1 TCSVTTRIEH
11 THTPTHLPIHVL
23 IIKFRLLKLPLI
35 RQACVPKM
43 APPRVTTKKK
53 DDSKDNSVSYEGDF
67 FQFSPLFISI
77 IIIFLMIFYW
87 FVCYNI
93 DVVPLHSMGPFGTFV
108 SYLANNHLKLL
119 RLGRMMFSRVTS
131 FQWMF
136 QTALVGFP
144 SLGLLLRHRKQR
156 EIASKKFL
164 LVLEKLKERVM

>member
-1 TCSVTTRIEH
+1 
-11 THTPTHLPIHVL
+11 
-23 IIKFRLLKLPLI
+23 
-35 RQACVPKM
+35 M

-119 RLGRMMFSRVTS
+119 RLGAGFAYRISRRMMFSRVTS

-156 EIASKKFL
+156 EIASKK
-164 LVLEKLKERVM
+164 VN

>member
-1 TCSVTTRIEH
+1 
-11 THTPTHLPIHVL
+11 
-23 IIKFRLLKLPLI
+23 
-35 RQACVPKM
+35 M

-119 RLGRMMFSRVTS
+119 RLGFRFAVIAHLLEAGFAYRISRRMMFSRVTS
-131 FQWMF
+131 FKWMF

-156 EIASKKFL
+156 EIASKK
-164 LVLEKLKERVM
+164 VN